1 MLISYCRTNKIW
13 ISCILS
19 TNRIHTLANIYM
31 IHKNLSPPQIP
42 WRSTLRCQCTW
53 WYPESSRRGIKN
65 SQDDSLVCRNLEN
78 SPGRDVLRI
87 VWETVPGSIPAI
99 LATLARLDICG
110 IEACY
115 RGCRRP
121 SVEKDRGEE
130 ELYTLERFHWYAGN
144 FVIRTLGGAL
154 VACPCFRKSRVKP
167 HTVGSPACP
176 SFHPSRSLEIRGERS
191 PPSPAGGG

>member
-1 MLISYCRTNKIW
+1 MLISYWTNKIW
-13 ISCILS
+13 ISCILL
-19 TNRIHTLANIYM
+19 TNRIHTLANIYDTYM
-31 IHKNLSPPQIP
+31 IHKNLSPPKIP

-99 LATLARLDICG
+99 LATLARPDICG

-121 SVEKDRGEE
+121 SVEKDRG
-130 ELYTLERFHWYAGN
+130 G
-144 FVIRTLGGAL
+144 GGAL
-154 VACPCFRKSRVKP
+154 
-167 HTVGSPACP
+167 HVGTIP
-176 SFHPSRSLEIRGERS
+176 LIRR
-191 PPSPAGGG
+191 